1 MEQTA
6 WFERKFDFSYR
17 ENIFPPILE
26 RLDGTI
32 HRLRHKTKGLPS
44 DQLTAQHDGKWSIL
58 EHIGH
63 LSDLEPL
70 WQGRLEDILSG
81 QEFLRPADLE
91 NKKTHQAGHNGR
103 ELNDL
108 LTEFERLRLETL
120 TALRA
125 ISQEDV
131 FRSSKH
137 PRLKSE
143 MRTMD
148 LFLFVAEH
156 DDHHLAAIS
165 SILDMVVG

>member
-6 WFERKFDFSYR
+6 WFKRKFDFSYQ
-17 ENIFPPILE
+17 ENILPSTLE

-32 HRLRHKTKGLPS
+32 HRLRHKTLDLSS
-44 DQLTAQHDGKWSIL
+44 DLLTAQHDGKWSIL

-91 NKKTHQAGHNGR
+91 NNKTHQAGHNSR
-103 ELNDL
+103 KLEDL
-108 LTEFERLRLETL
+108 LAEFESLRLATL

-125 ISQEDV
+125 ISPEDV

-137 PRLKSE
+137 PRLKSD

-165 SILDMVVG
+165 SLIKQSEN